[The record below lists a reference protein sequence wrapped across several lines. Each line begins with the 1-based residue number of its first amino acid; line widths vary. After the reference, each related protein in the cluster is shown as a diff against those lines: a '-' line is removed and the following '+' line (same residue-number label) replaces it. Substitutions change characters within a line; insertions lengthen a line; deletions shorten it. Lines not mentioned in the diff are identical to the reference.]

1 MKKKSG
7 ANYFASL
14 AIGEEI
20 ASLCSQWF
28 AKNNWTPFPFQIK
41 TWKAFLD
48 GKHGLLNA
56 PTGSGK
62 TYALWIPI
70 VLQYLKDNP
79 NYKTKHKK
87 GLKAIWITPLRALSV
102 EIQQAAQRFADDL
115 GTGLTVG
122 IRSGD
127 TSQSERAK
135 QKRQMPDLLITTP
148 ESLMLLLAS
157 KDYDKT
163 FKDLTAIVVDEWH
176 ELLGSKRGVQMELGL
191 SRLKTV
197 APKLR
202 IWGISATIGN
212 LDEAMDVLLG
222 PSTPP
227 VLSEVE
233 GLENQITSVVERN
246 RSSAPQIEEKSVLG
260 GDSRLR
266 GNSVLI
272 KAKQKKKI
280 EVRSIIPKTM
290 ETFPWRG
297 HLGLHLLEEIIPI
310 IKASKTTLIFTNTR
324 GQCEIWFQKILS
336 AHPEFAGEIAMH
348 HGSIAKE
355 TRLWVE
361 QAIRNE
367 SLKAVVA
374 TSSLDLGVDF
384 APVETVIQIGGPK
397 GVAKFLQ
404 RAGRSN
410 HRPGEP
416 SVIYFLPT
424 HALELLEAS
433 ALKRA
438 VKEDVVE
445 DRMPYLLSFDVL
457 IQYLITLAVGN
468 GFYPK
473 EIFPEIKSTFCFQ
486 GISEDQW
493 RWCLNFITLG
503 SQSLQAYDEYKKV
516 EVMEDGLFKVESRQI
531 AMMHR
536 LSIGT
541 IVSDSMLMVKYVTGG
556 FIGTIEEWFLSKLK
570 PGDSFVFAGRTL
582 ELVRLRQMVA
592 QVRKSTKKS
601 GKVASFLGGRLPLSS
616 QMSQILREEMQS
628 EADHK
633 RNTPELKALADIF
646 NRQERESIVPG
657 ENEFLIETFKTRDGY
672 HSLFYPFEGRFVHE
686 AMSSLLAYR
695 ISLLSP
701 ISFSLAYN
709 DYGFELLSDQYLDI
723 QTILDNNLFSPEYL
737 YDDLYKSLNSTEL
750 ARRKFRDIAVISG
763 MVFQGYPNKVIKT
776 KHLQSNSQLLFDVFR
791 DYEPDNLLYLQAY
804 RETFEHQLEEGRL
817 RKALERIN
825 SQKIIWKKCEKATPF
840 SFPIITDGLRAK
852 LSSEKLA
859 DRIKK
864 MTLLLE
870 KG

>member
-1 MKKKSG
+1 MKQSELISIAEDWFQSKNWKS
-7 ANYFASL
+7 
-14 AIGEEI
+14 
-20 ASLCSQWF
+20 
-28 AKNNWTPFPFQIK
+28 FPFQQK

-62 TYALWIPI
+62 TYALWVPI
-70 VLQYLKDNP
+70 VLQYIKENP
-79 NYKTKHKK
+79 DYKTKHTK

-102 EIQQAAQRFADDL
+102 EIQQAAQRFADEL
-115 GTGLTVG
+115 GTGLSVG
-122 IRSGD
+122 IRTGD
-127 TSQSERAK
+127 TPQSERAK

-148 ESLMLLLAS
+148 ESLMLLLTS
-157 KDYDKT
+157 KGYDKT
-163 FKDLTAIVVDEWH
+163 FKTLTAIVVDEWH
-176 ELLGSKRGVQMELGL
+176 ELLGSKRGVQMELAL

-197 APKLR
+197 SKDLR

-212 LDEAMDVLLG
+212 LDEAQDVLLG
-222 PSTPP
+222 MD
-227 VLSEVE
+227 SEF
-233 GLENQITSVVERN
+233 R
-246 RSSAPQIEEKSVLG
+246 K
-260 GDSRLR
+260 
-266 GNSVLI
+266 NSILI
-272 KAKQKKKI
+272 KSSEKTKI
-280 EVRSIIPKTM
+280 EVRSIIPKKM

-324 GQCEIWFQKILS
+324 GQCEIWFQRILEK
-336 AHPEFAGEIAMH
+336 HPEFAGEIAMH
-348 HGSIAKE
+348 HGSIGKE

-367 SLKAVVA
+367 SLTAVVA

-384 APVETVIQIGGPK
+384 APVETIIQIGGPK
-397 GVAKFLQ
+397 GIAKFLQ

-424 HALELLEAS
+424 HALELVEAS

-438 VKEDVVE
+438 VKEDVFE
-445 DRMPYLLSFDVL
+445 DRIPYLLSFDVL
-457 IQYLITLAVGN
+457 IQYLVTLAISN
-468 GFYPK
+468 GFFPK
-473 EIFPEIKSTFCFQ
+473 EIYQEVKNTFCFQ
-486 GISEDQW
+486 GITDEQW
-493 RWCLNFITLG
+493 NWCLNFITLG

-516 EVMEDGLFKVESRQI
+516 EVTEEGLFKVENRQI

-541 IVSDSMLMVKYVTGG
+541 IVSDSMLQVKYVSGG
-556 FIGTIEEWFLSKLK
+556 FIGTIEEWFVSKMK
-570 PGDSFVFAGRTL
+570 PGDTFVFAGRTL
-582 ELVRLRQMVA
+582 ELVRLRQMQA
-592 QVRKSTKKS
+592 QVRKSNKKS
-601 GKVASFLGGRLPLSS
+601 AKIVSFMGGRLPLSS
-616 QMSQILREEMQS
+616 QMSKILREELQS

-633 RNTPELKALADIF
+633 RNTPELKALSQIF
-646 NRQERESIVPG
+646 DRQEKESIVPG
-657 ENEFLIETFKTRDGY
+657 ENEFLIETFKTREGY
-672 HSLFYPFEGRFVHE
+672 HALFYPFEGRFVHE

-701 ISFSLAYN
+701 ITFSLAYN
-709 DYGFELLSDQYLDI
+709 DYGFELLSDQFLDI
-723 QTILDNNLFSPEYL
+723 QNVIDNNLFSAEFL
-737 YDDLYKSLNSTEL
+737 FDDLQKSLNATEL

-791 DYEPDNLLYLQAY
+791 DYEPNNLLYLQAY

-817 RKALERIN
+817 RLALERIN
-825 SQKIIWKKCEKATPF
+825 SQKIVWKQCQKATPF
-840 SFPIITDGLRAK
+840 SFPIITDRLREK

-864 MTLLLE
+864 MTLQLM
-870 KG
+870 K

>member
-1 MKKKSG
+1 MKQAELISIAEDWFQSKNWKS
-7 ANYFASL
+7 F
-14 AIGEEI
+14 
-20 ASLCSQWF
+20 
-28 AKNNWTPFPFQIK
+28 TFQRK

-62 TYALWIPI
+62 TYALWVPI
-70 VLQYLKDNP
+70 VLQYLKENP
-79 NYKTKHKK
+79 DYKTKHKK

-115 GTGLTVG
+115 GIGLTVG
-122 IRSGD
+122 IRTGD

-157 KDYDKT
+157 KGYDKT
-163 FKDLTAIVVDEWH
+163 FKTLTAIVVDEWH
-176 ELLGSKRGVQMELGL
+176 ELLGSKRGVQMELAL

-197 APKLR
+197 SPKLR

-212 LDEAMDVLLG
+212 LEEAQDVLLG
-222 PSTPP
+222 MD
-227 VLSEVE
+227 SEFRK
-233 GLENQITSVVERN
+233 N
-246 RSSAPQIEEKSVLG
+246 A
-260 GDSRLR
+260 
-266 GNSVLI
+266 VLI
-272 KAKQKKKI
+272 KAKEKKRI
-280 EVRSIIPKTM
+280 EVRSIIPKKM

-310 IKASKTTLIFTNTR
+310 INNSKTTLIFTNTR
-324 GQCEIWFQKILS
+324 GQCEIWFQKILEK
-336 AHPEFAGEIAMH
+336 HPEFAGEIAMH
-348 HGSIAKE
+348 HGSIGKE

-367 SLKAVVA
+367 SLTAVVA

-384 APVETVIQIGGPK
+384 APVETIIQIGGPK
-397 GVAKFLQ
+397 GIAKFLQ

-424 HALELLEAS
+424 HALELVEAS

-445 DRMPYLLSFDVL
+445 DRIPYLLSFDVL
-457 IQYLITLAVGN
+457 IQYLVTLAISN
-468 GFYPK
+468 GFFPK
-473 EIFPEIKSTFCFQ
+473 EIFSEVKNTFCFQ
-486 GISEDQW
+486 GITDEQW
-493 RWCLNFITLG
+493 NWCLNFITLG

-516 EVMEDGLFKVESRQI
+516 EVTDEGIFKVESRQI

-541 IVSDSMLMVKYVTGG
+541 IVSDSMMLVKYVSGG
-556 FIGTIEEWFLSKLK
+556 FIGTIEEWFISKMK
-570 PGDSFVFAGRTL
+570 PGDTFVFAGRTL

-592 QVRKSTKKS
+592 QVRKS
-601 GKVASFLGGRLPLSS
+601 GKRSAKVVSFMGGRLPLSS
-616 QMSQILREEMQS
+616 QMSKILREELQS

-633 RNTPELKALADIF
+633 RNTPELKALSQIF
-646 NRQERESIVPG
+646 DRQERESIVPG
-657 ENEFLIETFKTRDGY
+657 ENEFLIETFKTREGY
-672 HSLFYPFEGRFVHE
+672 HTLFYPFEGRFVHE

-695 ISLLSP
+695 ITLLSP
-701 ISFSLAYN
+701 ITFSLAYN
-709 DYGFELLSDQYLDI
+709 DYGFELLSDQFLNI
-723 QTILDNNLFSPEYL
+723 QNVIDNNLFSSEFL
-737 YDDLYKSLNSTEL
+737 FDDLQKSLNATEL

-817 RKALERIN
+817 RLALERIN
-825 SQKIIWKKCEKATPF
+825 SQKIIWKQCEKATPF
-840 SFPIITDGLRAK
+840 SFPIITDRLREK

-864 MTLLLE
+864 MTLQLM
-870 KG
+870 K

>member
-1 MKKKSG
+1 MNHKDQI
-7 ANYFASL
+7 SL
-14 AIGEEI
+14 AT
-20 ASLCSQWF
+20 SWF
-28 AKNNWTPFPFQIK
+28 QRNNWTPFPFQIK

-70 VLQYLKDNP
+70 VLQYLKDNH
-79 NYKTKHKK
+79 NYKTKHSK

-135 QKRQMPDLLITTP
+135 QKQQMPDLLITTP

-157 KDYDKT
+157 KGYDQT

-197 APKLR
+197 SPNLR

-212 LDEAMDVLLG
+212 LEEAMDVLLG
-222 PSTPP
+222 
-227 VLSEVE
+227 V
-233 GLENQITSVVERN
+233 
-246 RSSAPQIEEKSVLG
+246 
-260 GDSRLR
+260 DFRLR

-280 EVRSIIPKTM
+280 EVRSIIPKKM

-310 IKASKTTLIFTNTR
+310 INASKTTLIFTNTR

-348 HGSIAKE
+348 HGSIAKD

-397 GVAKFLQ
+397 GIAKFLQ

-438 VKEDVVE
+438 VKEEVVE
-445 DRMPYLLSFDVL
+445 DRIPYLLSFDVL
-457 IQYLITLAVGN
+457 IQYLVTLAVGN
-468 GFYPK
+468 GFYTT

-486 GISEDQW
+486 GITEEQW

-516 EVMEDGLFKVESRQI
+516 EVLEDGLFKVESRQI

-541 IVSDSMLMVKYVTGG
+541 IVSDSMMMVKYVTGG

-628 EADHK
+628 ARLPDGQEADHK
-633 RNTPELKALADIF
+633 RNTPELKALAHIF
-646 NRQERESIVPG
+646 DRQERESIVPG

-817 RKALERIN
+817 RKALERII
-825 SQKIIWKKCEKATPF
+825 SQNIIWKKCEKATPF

-870 KG
+870 KD

>member
-1 MKKKSG
+1 MKQSELISIAEDWFQSKNWKS
-7 ANYFASL
+7 
-14 AIGEEI
+14 
-20 ASLCSQWF
+20 
-28 AKNNWTPFPFQIK
+28 FPFQQK
-41 TWKAFLD
+41 TWKAFLN

-62 TYALWIPI
+62 TYALWVPI
-70 VLQYLKDNP
+70 VLQYLKENP
-79 NYKTKHKK
+79 DYKTKHKK

-122 IRSGD
+122 IRTGD

-157 KDYDKT
+157 KGYDKT
-163 FKDLTAIVVDEWH
+163 FKNLTAIVVDEWH
-176 ELLGSKRGVQMELGL
+176 ELLGSKRGVQMELAL

-197 APKLR
+197 SKELR

-212 LDEAMDVLLG
+212 LEEAQDVLLG
-222 PSTPP
+222 TSAP
-227 VLSEVE
+227 LSDQS
-233 GLENQITSVVERN
+233 LSVVER
-246 RSSAPQIEEKSVLG
+246 
-260 GDSRLR
+260 SRNHSR
-266 GNSVLI
+266 QNSVLI
-272 KAKQKKKI
+272 KSTQKSKV
-280 EVRSIIPKTM
+280 EVRSIIPKKM

-297 HLGLHLLEEIIPI
+297 HLGLHLLEEIVPI

-324 GQCEIWFQKILS
+324 GQCEIWFQKILEK
-336 AHPEFAGEIAMH
+336 HPEFAGEIAMH
-348 HGSIAKE
+348 HGSIGKD

-367 SLKAVVA
+367 SLTAVVA

-384 APVETVIQIGGPK
+384 APVETIIQIGGPK

-424 HALELLEAS
+424 HALELVEAS

-445 DRMPYLLSFDVL
+445 DRIPYLLSFDVL
-457 IQYLITLAVGN
+457 IQYLVTLAVGN
-468 GFYPK
+468 GFFPK
-473 EIFPEIKSTFCFQ
+473 EIFEEVKNTFCFQ
-486 GISEDQW
+486 GITEEQW
-493 RWCLNFITLG
+493 NWCLNFITIG
-503 SQSLQAYDEYKKV
+503 SQSLQAYDEYKKI
-516 EVMEDGLFKVESRQI
+516 EVTAEGLFKVESRQI

-541 IVSDSMLMVKYVTGG
+541 IVSDSMMLVKYVSGG
-556 FIGTIEEWFLSKLK
+556 FIGTIEEWFISKMK
-570 PGDSFVFAGRTL
+570 PGDTFVFAGRTL
-582 ELVRLRQMVA
+582 ELVRIRQMMA
-592 QVRKSTKKS
+592 QVRKSSKKTA
-601 GKVASFLGGRLPLSS
+601 KVVSFMGGRLPLSS
-616 QMSQILREEMQS
+616 QMSKILREELQS

-633 RNTPELKALADIF
+633 RNTPELKALSHIF
-646 NRQERESIVPG
+646 DRQERESIVPRQ
-657 ENEFLIETFKTRDGY
+657 NEFLIETFKTREGY
-672 HSLFYPFEGRFVHE
+672 HALFYPFEGRFVHE

-701 ISFSLAYN
+701 ITFSLAYN
-709 DYGFELLSDQYLDI
+709 DYGFELLSDQFLDI
-723 QTILDNNLFSPEYL
+723 QNVIDNNLFSSEFL
-737 YDDLYKSLNSTEL
+737 FDDLQKSLNATEL

-804 RETFEHQLEEGRL
+804 RETFEHQMEEGRL
-817 RKALERIN
+817 RLALERIN
-825 SQKIIWKKCEKATPF
+825 SQKIIWKQCEKATPF
-840 SFPIITDGLRAK
+840 SFPIITDRLREK

-859 DRIKK
+859 DRIRR
-864 MTLLLE
+864 MTLQLE
-870 KG
+870 K